1 VLSLLSNLFTK
12 IKEVIEHYRRVLI
25 VARKPDKEEFI
36 KNVKIC
42 LMGMGIIGFI
52 GFILYVFSILFLT

>member
-1 VLSLLSNLFTK
+1 
-12 IKEVIEHYRRVLI
+12 VIEHYRRVLI

-42 LMGMGIIGFI
+42 LIGMGIIGFI